1 MKITYISPKTASSEN
16 HITYYTYYQARVRKS
31 KGWSRVQL
39 RSMIFGYS
47 ARLEWWNPCFDFNF
61 FCFTNYLFDFVHTPG
76 CITCVLLMQ
85 IFFLFK
91 QCCHNGLFSFSRGAR
106 PLVERDWRLSW
117 LPFHESTTVEGRRR
131 EKTDC
136 NILKSRNF
144 FQSAF
149 SFKESIR
156 LQTTKI
162 WLTWKKSYRYKSFTL
177 GIFEKMLKP
186 STVHWNLLQ
195 CVIMWLKH

>member
-31 KGWSRVQL
+31 KGWSRVQYL
-39 RSMIFGYS
+39 DTQLVWNDEIHVLILISSALQIIFS
-47 ARLEWWNPCFDFNF
+47 I
-61 FCFTNYLFDFVHTPG
+61 LFDCLATPG

-117 LPFHESTTVEGRRR
+117 LPFHASTTVEGRRR

-136 NILKSRNF
+136 NILKSRSF

>member
-61 FCFTNYLFDFVHTPG
+61 FCFTNYLFDFVRLPSYPG
-76 CITCVLLMQ
+76 MHHVRASDAN
-85 IFFLFK
+85 IFPF
-91 QCCHNGLFSFSRGAR
+91 QTHNGLFSFSRGAR
-106 PLVERDWRLSW
+106 PLVERDWHLSW
-117 LPFHESTTVEGRRR
+117 LPFLAPTTVGGRRR

-136 NILKSRNF
+136 NILKSRNL
-144 FQSAF
+144 F
-149 SFKESIR
+149 SVGFLVQGKYS
-156 LQTTKI
+156 TT
-162 WLTWKKSYRYKSFTL
+162 
-177 GIFEKMLKP
+177 
-186 STVHWNLLQ
+186 NN
-195 CVIMWLKH
+195 